1 LGKQRLDPKLLGKLA
16 KTLRKDLQYVREQI
30 SRRAA
35 RSGIS
40 SEAALV
46 LWCKQQ
52 RIGSTNFLN
61 RLPAN
66 VREEVRL
73 GMQSNGAGAVA
84 NIPLPP
90 HKIRHGR
97 TGRNKAAFSIK
108 AVVNATLQDQELRE
122 RVRDL
127 LAAPRHYDRALR
139 EATTVLDYRLKT
151 ITGIKGMKPTP
162 LVGKV
167 LNPDPARAVIV
178 VSPEAY
184 EQQGFHNICS
194 GVMLAFRDSTHHRL
208 SNSFTQADAFKF
220 CGLID
225 ILLIVIG
232 KGTVHAER
240 I

>member
-1 LGKQRLDPKLLGKLA
+1 M
-16 KTLRKDLQYVREQI
+16 QYVREQI

-46 LWCKQQ
+46 LWCKEQH
-52 RIGSTNFLN
+52 IGSTNFLN

-73 GMQSNGAGAVA
+73 GMQGNGAGAVA
-84 NIPLPP
+84 SIPLTVRET
-90 HKIRHGR
+90 RHGR
-97 TGRNKAAFSIK
+97 AGRNKATFSIK
-108 AVVNATLQDQELRE
+108 AVVDAMLQDQELKG

-127 LAAPRHYDRALR
+127 IAAPRHYDRALR
-139 EATTVLDYRLKT
+139 EATTVLDDRLKT

-167 LNPDPARAVIV
+167 LSPDPAKAVIV

-184 EQQGFHNICS
+184 EQQGLHNVCS

-208 SNSFTQADAFKF
+208 SNNFTQADALKF

-225 ILLIVIG
+225 ILLNVIG
-232 KGTVHAER
+232 KGTLHVER